1 MFGSTGTNL
10 CGLVLMA
17 NWCLWIG
24 EFQLWWID
32 AWIVACD
39 HEWRERVS
47 VGEWRKR
54 AQINNKKSEEND
66 YLNKIDGIIDKLMWV
81 FCTNECVK

>member
-1 MFGSTGTNL
+1 MLRSRLEQVLVLVEEIGMFGSIGTNL

-54 AQINNKKSEEND
+54 AQINNKK
-66 YLNKIDGIIDKLMWV
+66 K
-81 FCTNECVK
+81 